1 MKTLNKYNTL
11 INQFKAL
18 KTLLISYLMLII
30 IFTGCAPIKPIIETK
45 TVYVKQKLIVND
57 ELTNKK
63 NNIEVPSIN
72 YPLTIEDEF
81 KIKNYVFN
89 LYLRNKE
96 YETDRLILKTIIEA
110 FNKDSNLTNKEVK

>member
-1 MKTLNKYNTL
+1 MKTSNKRITF

-18 KTLLISYLMLII
+18 QTLLFSYLILLIL
-30 IFTGCAPIKPIIETK
+30 FTGCASTKPVIETK

-57 ELTNKK
+57 ELLTKK

-72 YPLTIEDEF
+72 YPLKVEDEF
-81 KIKNYVFN
+81 NIKNYVFN

-96 YETDRLILKTIIEA
+96 YETDRLILKTIIDA
-110 FNKDSNLTNKEVK
+110 FNKDNNSTNKEVK